1 MYVNFLFAVNEFTV
15 IQENPLASQRSAER
29 TEMIMSDEF
38 GPSLVSKGL
47 RIPPSGL
54 KVTRGRGGAICVA
67 WIEMKKRTAKRSRA
81 HPEKRL
87 VRKSS

>member
-54 KVTRGRGGAICVA
+54 KVTRGRGGAISVVR
-67 WIEMKKRTAKRSRA
+67 IEMKKRTTKRSKAQPAKRA
-81 HPEKRL
+81 GK
-87 VRKSS
+87 KK